1 MVCLALAA
9 PAASAGP
16 VQTLGEAYR
25 ALEAGDGDRALALGK
40 QLGSGTKL
48 NNPDYVDYVV
58 GQSAYLTG
66 NYKLARARFK
76 KLAKNKR
83 SRFDTVAAWRL
94 ADAEWQLGKRE
105 AARVQYETLVNKAG
119 RRPDGDLAVARYRI
133 AEAHASAKRTERAI
147 DRFQRVIDLHPEH
160 PLAERARTRAHELGA
175 NDELTP
181 AQRIHRAERLTDA
194 HLWREAI
201 HELDQIGDDVPV
213 ETERLRDYNMG
224 RTLFKMRRQYE
235 LAGRLLLSVWEHM
248 GADKSWALFHGARGL
263 SRAHLDAEAIGW
275 YQKLVDEMPSSKWA
289 PEAAYLSGWLEFN
302 QGNFRAS
309 IEPLAKM
316 RKRYPKSKW
325 TDEAMWYQAFAHY
338 VLGEYENALP
348 LFATLGKQSG
358 RLDGGQGKYWHARAL
373 QKLER
378 EADAL
383 AEYRDIVGRW
393 PFSWYALLSR
403 ERLRIAGDKI
413 DPFGDNPRSPDD
425 ATALDAK
432 PDAKTA
438 AKLASDPLIAAVDE
452 LIAAGLPSEAS
463 VELRRGE
470 KAFLGKHGRPAG
482 MAMVLDRYRKAGNYN
497 RPWMLAVVHGGSRA
511 LDAPPEGAARLWWE
525 HAYPQ
530 AYKELVE
537 KHNDLGGSPEYYLY
551 SIMRKESGFDPHTV
565 SYADALGL
573 LQMIPPTTRRVAPEV
588 GLEYTDDLLYD
599 PDNNI
604 KAGSWYIG
612 RLFHK
617 FKGQV
622 PIATA
627 SFNSGP
633 GPVMRWLDANGD
645 RPIDEYVELI
655 SYSQARGYGK
665 KVTETYA
672 RYLYLYEGT
681 IYEQPLDVD
690 PDYVKDDLTY

>member
-1 MVCLALAA
+1 
-9 PAASAGP
+9 
-16 VQTLGEAYR
+16 
-25 ALEAGDGDRALALGK
+25 
-40 QLGSGTKL
+40 
-48 NNPDYVDYVV
+48 
-58 GQSAYLTG
+58 
-66 NYKLARARFK
+66 
-76 KLAKNKR
+76 
-83 SRFDTVAAWRL
+83 
-94 ADAEWQLGKRE
+94 
-105 AARVQYETLVNKAG
+105 
-119 RRPDGDLAVARYRI
+119 
-133 AEAHASAKRTERAI
+133 
-147 DRFQRVIDLHPEH
+147 
-160 PLAERARTRAHELGA
+160 
-175 NDELTP
+175 
-181 AQRIHRAERLTDA
+181 
-194 HLWREAI
+194 
-201 HELDQIGDDVPV
+201 
-213 ETERLRDYNMG
+213 
-224 RTLFKMRRQYE
+224 
-235 LAGRLLLSVWEHM
+235 
-248 GADKSWALFHGARGL
+248 
-263 SRAHLDAEAIGW
+263 
-275 YQKLVDEMPSSKWA
+275 
-289 PEAAYLSGWLEFN
+289 
-302 QGNFRAS
+302 
-309 IEPLAKM
+309 
-316 RKRYPKSKW
+316 
-325 TDEAMWYQAFAHY
+325 
-338 VLGEYENALP
+338 
-348 LFATLGKQSG
+348 
-358 RLDGGQGKYWHARAL
+358 
-373 QKLER
+373 
-378 EADAL
+378 
-383 AEYRDIVGRW
+383 
-393 PFSWYALLSR
+393 
-403 ERLRIAGDKI
+403 
-413 DPFGDNPRSPDD
+413 
-425 ATALDAK
+425 
-432 PDAKTA
+432 
-438 AKLASDPLIAAVDE
+438 
-452 LIAAGLPSEAS
+452 
-463 VELRRGE
+463 
-470 KAFLGKHGRPAG
+470 
-482 MAMVLDRYRKAGNYN
+482 
-497 RPWMLAVVHGGSRA
+497 MLAVVHGGSRA